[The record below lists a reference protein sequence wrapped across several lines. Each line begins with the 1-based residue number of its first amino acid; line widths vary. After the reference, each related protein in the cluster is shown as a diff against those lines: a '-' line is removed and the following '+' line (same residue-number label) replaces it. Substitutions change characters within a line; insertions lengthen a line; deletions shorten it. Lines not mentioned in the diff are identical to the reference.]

1 MPHLHL
7 AVAQVHSR
15 AGAVA
20 GNLARVERQAQAAA
34 LNGCDLVLFA
44 ETVLH
49 AYVFTPANLALAEV
63 AGAGPATCGVIA
75 LAVRHRITIA
85 AGFLE
90 RSATGIHNSHLVA
103 FPDGTWTVRR
113 KTELTETERKAGL
126 IAGDGSF
133 EPVVIGGIP
142 CVVVICAD
150 GGHAG
155 LAAKLRANGVRY
167 RLCPTAGGD
176 NIDGVKEAPMSPEE
190 LTTLSGRQR
199 YERLR
204 GKVFDASH
212 IQTLPADHVC
222 GFASANALGDDG
234 NGTHHFGHC
243 MITGNDGVMLAQIPG
258 NPVSAF
264 KFDQM
269 AHAVVSFS

>member
-1 MPHLHL
+1 MSTLHV
-7 AVAQVHSR
+7 AVAQVHST
-15 AGAVA
+15 AGGVVA
-20 GNLARVERQAQAAA
+20 NLGRVERQSHAAA
-34 LNGCDLVLFA
+34 LNGCDVVLFA
-44 ETVLH
+44 ETALH
-49 AYVFTPANLALAEV
+49 AYVFTPANLALAET
-63 AGAGPATCGVIA
+63 AGVGPATGGVIA
-75 LAVRHRITIA
+75 LAVRHRIAIA

-90 RSATGIHNSHLVA
+90 RTAAGIHNSHLIA
-103 FPDGTWTVRR
+103 FPDGTFAVRR

-126 IAGDGSF
+126 VPGDGSF
-133 EPVVIGGIP
+133 APVAINRIP
-142 CVVVICAD
+142 CAMIICAD

-190 LTTLSGRQR
+190 LTTPSGRQR

-212 IQTLPADHVC
+212 IQALPADHVC

-243 MITGNDGVMLAQIPG
+243 MITGNDGVLLAQIPG

>member
-7 AVAQVHSR
+7 AVAQVHAR

-20 GNLARVERQAQAAA
+20 ANLARVERQVQSAA
-34 LNGCDLVLFA
+34 LNGCDLILLA

-90 RSATGIHNSHLVA
+90 RSATCIHNSHLVA
-103 FPDGTWTVRR
+103 FPDGTFAVCR

-126 IAGDGSF
+126 VAGDGSF
-133 EPVVIGGIP
+133 APVVIGGIP
-142 CVVVICAD
+142 CAVIICAD

-176 NIDGVKEAPMSPEE
+176 LIDGVKEAPMAPAD
-190 LTTLSGRQR
+190 LATPAGRQR

-204 GKVFDASH
+204 GKVFDAAH
-212 IQTLPADHVC
+212 LQTLPADHVC

-234 NGTHHFGHC
+234 NGTHHMGHC
-243 MITGNDGVMLAQIPG
+243 MITGNDGVLLAQIPG
-258 NPVSAF
+258 NPVSAY

-269 AHAVVSFS
+269 VHAVVPFA

>member
-7 AVAQVHSR
+7 AVAQVHAR
-15 AGAVA
+15 ACAA
-20 GNLARVERQAQAAA
+20 ASNLARVERQVQAAA
-34 LNGCDLVLFA
+34 LNGCDLILLA

-49 AYVFTPANLALAEV
+49 AYVFTPANLALAET
-63 AGAGPATCGVIA
+63 AGTGPATSGAIA
-75 LAVRHRITIA
+75 LAVRHRIVVA

-90 RSATGIHNSHLVA
+90 RTAAGIHNSHLIA
-103 FPDGTWTVRR
+103 YPDGTFTVRR
-113 KTELTETERKAGL
+113 KTELTETERMAGL
-126 IAGDGSF
+126 VAGDGSF
-133 EPVVIGGIP
+133 APVVINGIP
-142 CVVVICAD
+142 CAVIICAD

-155 LAAKLRANGVRY
+155 LAAKLRAHGVRY

-176 NIDGVKEAPMSPEE
+176 LIDGVKEAPMTPEE
-190 LTTLSGRQR
+190 LSTPTGRQR

-212 IQTLPADHVC
+212 IQNLPADHVC

-234 NGTHHFGHC
+234 NGTHHMGHC
-243 MITGNDGVMLAQIPG
+243 MITGNDGVLLAQIPG
-258 NPVSAF
+258 NPVSAY

-269 AHAVVSFS
+269 VHAVVPFA